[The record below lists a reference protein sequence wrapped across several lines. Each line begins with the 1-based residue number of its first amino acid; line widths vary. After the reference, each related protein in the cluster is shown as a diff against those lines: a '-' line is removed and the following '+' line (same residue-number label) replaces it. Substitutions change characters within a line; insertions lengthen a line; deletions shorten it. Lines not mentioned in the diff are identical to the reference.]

1 MANSCV
7 IKVSPATI
15 KKMAAHYQGSFKAKT
30 PPYAEFSAKIGG
42 LTITAYN
49 SGKVMFQGAG
59 AEAEA
64 SKWGEP
70 ASGTPEKNSTSTS
83 LPKDFA
89 NWSVV
94 GSDEVGNGSYFGPV
108 VVCATYVEKK
118 QMPLLKE
125 LGVRDSKELTDKQ
138 IRLIAND
145 IKLAVPYHEL
155 IVTPEKYNQIQPDY
169 NVNRMKVALHNQAI
183 YLLLQEIAP
192 IKPEGILIDQ
202 FTPENNYRKHLARE
216 KNQVKEKI
224 YFTTKGE
231 QYHLSVAA
239 ASIICRA
246 SFLDAL
252 DQASKELGIVIPSGA
267 GPKSDVVGAKLLKRG
282 GMTLLGKY
290 AKLHFAN
297 TQKAQKKLN

>member
-1 MANSCV
+1 MANSSV

-15 KKMAAHYQGSFKAKT
+15 KKMATTYQKNIKAKT
-30 PPYAEFSAKIGG
+30 PPYAEFSAKVGN
-42 LTITAYN
+42 LTITAYT
-49 SGKVMFQGAG
+49 SGKVMFQGSG

-64 SKWGEP
+64 SKWGNVASSP
-70 ASGTPEKNSTSTS
+70 AKKTTTSS

-89 NWSVV
+89 SWSVV

-108 VVCATYVEKK
+108 VVCATYVDKK
-118 QMPLLKE
+118 QIPLLKE

-145 IKLAVPYHEL
+145 IKLAIPYQEL
-155 IVTPEKYNQIQPDY
+155 IVTPEKYNRIQPDY

-183 YLLLQEIAP
+183 YLLLEEIAP

-202 FTPENNYRKHLARE
+202 FTPESNYRKHLARE

-231 QYHLSVAA
+231 HYHLSVAA

-252 DQASKELGIVIPSGA
+252 DQASKELGMVVPSGA
-267 GPKSDVVGAKLLKRG
+267 GPKSDVAGAKLLKRG
-282 GMTLLGKY
+282 GMELLGKY

>member
-1 MANSCV
+1 MANSSV

-15 KKMAAHYQGSFKAKT
+15 KKMAAHYQGSIKAKT

-42 LTITAYN
+42 LTITAYT

-59 AEAEA
+59 AESEA
-64 SKWGEP
+64 SKWG
-70 ASGTPEKNSTSTS
+70 STTPSPKKSTPSNA

-89 NWSVV
+89 SWSVV

-145 IKLAVPYHEL
+145 IKLAIPYQEL

-183 YLLLQEIAP
+183 YLLLQELAP

-202 FTPENNYRKHLARE
+202 FTPESNYRKHLARE

-246 SFLDAL
+246 SFLESL
-252 DQASKELGIVIPSGA
+252 DQASKELGMTVPSGA
-267 GPKSDVVGAKLLKRG
+267 GPKSDAAGAKLLKRG
-282 GMTLLGKY
+282 GMPLLGKY

-297 TQKAQKKLN
+297 TQKAQKRLS